1 MPSAS
6 TTLAAG
12 ARESM
17 RSILLL
23 GLAGLLLGACS
34 SDNAAS
40 PPPAPVDWHAFD
52 LPRHFD
58 AGASGVTVS
67 ERQVA
72 EQYAAAL
79 ASPGFAALGPK
90 LDSDAHFQFP
100 GAADARAREGVV
112 QAHDKL
118 LGAFDNRAVV
128 VSRVWRTANE
138 QTVEWT
144 LTGVQAK
151 DWMGVAPTKKPVVI
165 RGISLL
171 WTKDDGSITDV
182 HVVFDAALVKA
193 QLGVGPKELLGS
205 PPPAVPSG
213 APQVFDQASTP
224 EEAGNVA
231 IVRGWLDALESGN
244 EAAYL
249 AAATDDVTV
258 ETSERFQSVHGKDD
272 LRAYFKMLRKAI
284 GQLDTTVDNAWGVGT
299 FVVVEYTVAGEQLGS
314 LGWVQPQRDKV
325 FRLDK
330 IGVAEL
336 SGGKI
341 SHVWKYDNLGQVTSA
356 SNP

>member
-1 MPSAS
+1 
-6 TTLAAG
+6 
-12 ARESM
+12 M
-17 RSILLL
+17 RSILLPAAVAAL
-23 GLAGLLLGACS
+23 LLAGCS

-58 AGASGVTVS
+58 AGTPGVTVS

-90 LDSDAHFQFP
+90 LDSDAHFAFP
-100 GAADARAREGVV
+100 GAADARARDGVV

-118 LGAFDNRAVV
+118 LGAFDKRAIT

-144 LTGVQAK
+144 LTGVQTK
-151 DWMGVAPTKKPVVI
+151 PWMGVDTTQKPVVI

-182 HVVFDAALVKA
+182 HVVFDTALVKA
-193 QLGVGPKELLGS
+193 QLGVGPKELLGA
-205 PPPAVPSG
+205 PPPAMPSG
-213 APQVFDQASTP
+213 PPQVFDKASTP
-224 EEAGNVA
+224 EEEGNVA
-231 IVRGWLDALESGN
+231 IVRGWLDALEAGN
-244 EAAYL
+244 ENAYL
-249 AAATDDVTV
+249 GAATDDVTV
-258 ETSERFQSVHGKDD
+258 ETSERFQSVHGRDD
-272 LRAYFKMLRKAI
+272 LRAYFKMLRKAV
-284 GQLDTTVDNAWGVGT
+284 GQLDTTVDNAWGVGPY
-299 FVVVEYTVAGEQLGS
+299 VVVEYTVAGEQLGA
-314 LGWVQPQRDKV
+314 LGWVPPQRDKV

-330 IGVAEL
+330 VSIAEIA
-336 SGGKI
+336 GGKI
-341 SHVWKYDNLGQVTSA
+341 SHVWKYDNLGQLLSPSA
-356 SNP
+356 Q

>member
-1 MPSAS
+1 
-6 TTLAAG
+6 
-12 ARESM
+12 M

-23 GLAGLLLGACS
+23 GVAGLLLGACS

-79 ASPGFAALGPK
+79 TSPGFAALGPK

-100 GAADARAREGVV
+100 GAADARARDGVV
-112 QAHDKL
+112 QAHEKL
-118 LGAFDNRAVV
+118 LGAFDRRAVT
-128 VSRVWRTANE
+128 VSRVWRTPNE

-144 LTGVQAK
+144 LTGVQTK
-151 DWMGVAPTKKPVVI
+151 DWMGVAPTQKPVVI

-171 WTKDDGSITDV
+171 WTKDDGTITDV
-182 HVVFDAALVKA
+182 HVVFDTAVVKA
-193 QLGVGPKELLGS
+193 QLGVGPKELLGA

-213 APQVFDQASTP
+213 APQVFDQGSTP

-231 IVRGWLDALESGN
+231 IARGWLDALESGN

-249 AAATDDVTV
+249 GAATDDVTV
-258 ETSERFQSVHGKDD
+258 ETSERFQSVHGRDD

-284 GQLDTTVDNAWGVGT
+284 GQLDTTVDNAWGVGRY
-299 FVVVEYTVAGEQLGS
+299 VILEYTVAGEQLGP
-314 LGWVQPQRDKV
+314 LGWVAPQRDKV

-330 IGVAEL
+330 VSIAEL

-341 SHVWKYDNLGQVTSA
+341 SHVWKYDNLGQLLSA

>member
-1 MPSAS
+1 
-6 TTLAAG
+6 
-12 ARESM
+12 M

-23 GLAGLLLGACS
+23 GVAGLLLGACS

-40 PPPAPVDWHAFD
+40 PPPAPVDWRAFD

-58 AGASGVTVS
+58 AGATGVTVS

-72 EQYAAAL
+72 EQYAATL

-100 GAADARAREGVV
+100 GAPDARARDGVV
-112 QAHDKL
+112 QAHEKL
-118 LGAFDNRAVV
+118 LGAFDKRAVT
-128 VSRVWRTANE
+128 VSRVWRTPNE

-144 LTGVQAK
+144 LTGVQTK
-151 DWMGVAPTKKPVVI
+151 DWMGVAPTQKPVVI

-171 WTKDDGSITDV
+171 WTKDDGTITDV

-193 QLGVGPKELLGS
+193 QLGVGPKDLLGL

-213 APQVFDQASTP
+213 APQVFDQGSTP

-231 IVRGWLDALESGN
+231 IARGWLDALESGN

-249 AAATDDVTV
+249 GAATDDVTV
-258 ETSERFQSVHGKDD
+258 ETSERFQSVHGRDD

-284 GQLDTTVDNAWGVGT
+284 GQLDTTVDNAWGVGPY
-299 FVVVEYTVAGEQLGS
+299 VILEYTVAGEQLGP

-330 IGVAEL
+330 ISVAEL

-341 SHVWKYDNLGQVTSA
+341 SHVWKYDNLGQVLSG